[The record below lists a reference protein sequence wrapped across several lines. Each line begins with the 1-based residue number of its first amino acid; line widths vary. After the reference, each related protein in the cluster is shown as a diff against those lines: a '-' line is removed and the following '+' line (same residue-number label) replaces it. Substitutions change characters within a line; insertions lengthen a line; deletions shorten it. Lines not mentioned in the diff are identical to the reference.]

1 MLNFDGKYQ
10 EYLDFFNTRLSNFL
24 AYYNK
29 DCPKL
34 LSDAMSYAVID
45 GGKRVRPILCM
56 ATAEILNI
64 PREQVIYYALAL
76 EFIHSYSLV
85 HDDLPAM
92 DNDDFRRGKYS
103 THKKFGEAYGILA
116 GDGLLNLSMETC
128 LMKKPLTEK
137 DADAMRMLF
146 GYSGAKGM
154 IAGQVLDLQN
164 EKEAVTSVESL
175 YAVYENKTAKLIS
188 ASVLIPS
195 LLADKQ
201 YYDALKEFSYNLGIL
216 FQITDDLLDVEGDI
230 SVIGKTPH
238 KDEKSDK
245 LTSIK
250 TFGLKGAKLKAK
262 SLYDGCK
269 KILSDIPDSDFLQ
282 EFTDKIYYRKS

>member
-1 MLNFDGKYQ
+1 MLNFDEKYR
-10 EYLDFFNTRLSNFL
+10 EYLDFFNIKLSDFL
-24 AYYNK
+24 ASYGK
-29 DCPKL
+29 DCPPL
-34 LSDAMSYAVID
+34 LADAMSYAVVD

-116 GDGLLNLSMETC
+116 GDGLLNLAIETC
-128 LMKKPLTEK
+128 LTKKPLSK
-137 DADAMRMLF
+137 NDAEVMRMIF
-146 GYSGAKGM
+146 DYSGAKGM

-164 EKEAVTSVESL
+164 EKEAVDSVETL
-175 YAVYENKTAKLIS
+175 YAIYENKTAKLIS
-188 ASVLIPS
+188 ASVLIAS
-195 LLADKQ
+195 ILSDNK
-201 YYDALKEFSYNLGIL
+201 YYDVLKEFSYNLGIL

-245 LTSIK
+245 LTSVKI
-250 TFGLKGAKLKAK
+250 FGLEGAKSKAK
-262 SLYDGCK
+262 SLYECCK
-269 KILSDIPDSDFLQ
+269 KNLSDIPNSDFLQ
-282 EFTDKIYYRKS
+282 AFTDKIYYRKS